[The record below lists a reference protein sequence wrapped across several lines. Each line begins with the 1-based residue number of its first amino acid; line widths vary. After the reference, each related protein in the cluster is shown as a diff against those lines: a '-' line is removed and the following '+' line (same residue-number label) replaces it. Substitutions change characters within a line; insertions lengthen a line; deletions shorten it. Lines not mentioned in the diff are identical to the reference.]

1 MTGRKNFY
9 RLIFIYLFLTV
20 SVKAQ
25 QGWLEKDSR
34 HFKIIYKPE
43 QAYLVPHII
52 NSAETALSTL
62 RKLFDYTPS
71 EKIVISLYD
80 ASDYGFASA
89 TTVPENFIRL
99 EIEPFEHEYE
109 NIPFNE
115 RFQWVLS
122 HELVHVV
129 VDDHASNAE
138 EVTRSI
144 FSKVSPE
151 QVQPLSVF
159 YSLLTNYSR
168 FTPRWHQEGIAVFL
182 ETWLNGG
189 FGRVLGNFD
198 EMFFRSMVADSVR
211 FPSYTELDA
220 KTSLTNFLL
229 GTLYYLYGER
239 FCSYLSIKYGS
250 DKLIEWF
257 KEEPDDFYEGFINK
271 FERIYGIDL
280 DQAWSDFISNE
291 KKFQKGNIRKIESA
305 GLTPVRQLKDKPI
318 GWVTEPYFVAQDS
331 TMIFGYHTPN
341 YLAGI
346 QKLSLKDG
354 TSERIGTLPTPSL
367 IKVASTAYDKDLGL
381 FFYTTKNNEL
391 FRDICVLQ
399 TSTND
404 TKVLFADCRVG
415 DLTITSKTHDLWGV
429 MHSNAEVSLVVSP
442 YPYKNLI
449 PLIKF
454 DADDEIYDLAIRPD
468 GKYLAAVLH
477 RASGEQSIILVN
489 CDSLKNGSQFN
500 YETITSKGSPENPS
514 WSPDGKYLFWNAY
527 VNGVSNIYRD
537 KLDSSVIEPLSNVLT
552 GLFKPVY
559 LSKDSLFAFE
569 FTPDGFT
576 PVIIPDKI
584 ASHLPAINY
593 FGEKVVEKNP
603 QLTKL
608 ALKQDDSPLPDTVKP
623 VDYKSYNALSSL
635 KVLTF
640 IPVITGFQ
648 DQKVIGIFTHI
659 SDPLIVHDLTFELG
673 ISPFKSNA
681 KIPLFH
687 IKAKY
692 EYKKRLTVGINY
704 NPGDFYD
711 LFNSRKR
718 GMIGTKLTLGYTNYW
733 VYDNPLKIMQSV
745 SLDYYKDI
753 EYLNDNL
760 VRVSQ
765 PNFSVLQT
773 TLNIKNLRRSIGS
786 IDYEEGNEFNTT
798 AMAFGTEVPKLLVAG
813 QIYAEWDHYL
823 TWLCPHNT
831 FHFKIAGGYS
841 LLTDKVAQ
849 AKFYF
854 GGFGNR
860 ALEDIDVKQY
870 RKVFRFPGIPIYSL
884 AAEKFG
890 KLMVEDELPPLR
902 FSDAAIGQ
910 HYLSHISLSIFSQS
924 LLLPS
929 SQPKE
934 WIDLGTQINFVF
946 RHWFNLESTFSAGI
960 AEAWHS
966 KGNSWEWFL
975 SYKLLRN

>member
-1 MTGRKNFY
+1 MIVRNSFY
-9 RLIFIYLFLTV
+9 SLIFIYLILTV
-20 SVKAQ
+20 TLKAQ
-25 QGWLEKDSR
+25 SGWLEKDSE
-34 HFKIIYKPE
+34 HFKVIYKPE

-52 NSAETALSTL
+52 NSAETSLRTL
-62 RKLFDYTPS
+62 MKLFDYTPS

-80 ASDYGFASA
+80 ASDYGFAST

-129 VDDHASNAE
+129 VDDHASNVE
-138 EVTRSI
+138 KVTRSI

-151 QVQPLSVF
+151 QVQPLSIF

-211 FPSYTELDA
+211 FPGYIELDS
-220 KTSLTNFLL
+220 KTTLTNFLL
-229 GTLYYLYGER
+229 GTLYYIYGER

-250 DKLIEWF
+250 DKLIDWF
-257 KEEPDDFYEGFINK
+257 KEEPNDFYEGFLNK
-271 FERIYGIDL
+271 FEKIYGISL
-280 DQAWSDFISNE
+280 DKAWNDFIFYE
-291 KKFQKGNIRKIESA
+291 KKFQGKNIKKIESA
-305 GLTPVRQLKDKPI
+305 GLTPMRQLKNKAI
-318 GWVTEPYFVAQDS
+318 GWVTEPYYIQQDS

-346 QKLSLKDG
+346 QTLNLKNGASD
-354 TSERIGTLPTPSL
+354 RIGTLPTPSL

-391 FRDICVLQ
+391 YRDVCVLQ

-415 DLTITSKTHDLWGV
+415 DLTITSTTHDLWGV
-429 MHSNAEVSLVVSP
+429 LHSNAEVSLVVSP
-442 YPYKNLI
+442 YPYKNLV

-454 DADDEIYDLAIRPD
+454 NADDEIYDLSISPN
-468 GKYLAAVLH
+468 GKYLAAILH
-477 RASGEQSIILVN
+477 RANGDQSLILVN
-489 CDSLKNGSQFN
+489 CDSLKDGSSFK
-500 YETITSKGSPENPS
+500 YETIADKGSPESPS

-537 KLDSSVIEPLSNVLT
+537 NLDNADIEPLSNVLT

-559 LSKDSLFAFE
+559 LNKDSLFAFE
-569 FTPDGFT
+569 FTPKGFT
-576 PVIIPDKI
+576 PVIIPNKS
-584 ASHLPAINY
+584 ANHLPAINY
-593 FGEKVVEKNP
+593 LGEKVVEKDP
-603 QLTKL
+603 ELTKL
-608 ALKQDDSPLPDTVKP
+608 ALKQDDDPLPDTVQP
-623 VDYKSYNALSSL
+623 RNFTNYNSLANL

-659 SDPLIVHDLTFELG
+659 SDPLIVNDLTFEFG
-673 ISPFKSNA
+673 ISPFKSKA

-687 IKAKY
+687 IKGKY
-692 EYKKRLTVGINY
+692 EYKKRFTIGINY

-711 LFNSRKR
+711 LFNQRKR

-753 EYLNDNL
+753 EFINDNL

-773 TLNIKNLRRSIGS
+773 TLNAKNLRRSIGS
-786 IDYEEGNEFNTT
+786 IDFEEGDEFNTT
-798 AMAFGTEVPKLLVAG
+798 AMAFGTEVPRLLVAG
-813 QIYAEWDHYL
+813 QIYGEWDHYL
-823 TWLCPHNT
+823 TWLYPHNT
-831 FHFKIAGGYS
+831 FHLKIAGGWS
-841 LLTDKVAQ
+841 ILTDRVVQ

-860 ALEDIDVKQY
+860 PLEDVDVMQY

-890 KLMVEDELPPLR
+890 KLMLEDELPPLR

-910 HYLSHISLSIFSQS
+910 HYLSHISLSVFSQS
-924 LLLPS
+924 LLLAS